1 MYLGIDIGGTNLKAG
16 LLNQSNEILNTSSIA
31 SKSDTDSDTF
41 FNQILNYI
49 NYFVENFDIDSI
61 GIGVPGTVD
70 SDGTIAI
77 APNLKGWVNFEFGK
91 KLKDYLNL
99 PIAIDNDAN
108 AAAYAELVLG
118 SGQDLNN
125 FIYAT
130 LGTGFGGAIIINKG
144 LFRGSSGAAGEFG
157 HVIIDADS
165 KIQLDLDSDL
175 PDFRLGVAEE
185 FISRKSILKK
195 MQKLTQIES
204 SFLYQKNAYDVADL
218 SIAADNN
225 DIYAIEL
232 LNQLGYYLGISLSSI
247 INILDIPKVVFGGGV
262 SSSHHS
268 LFDSAFETIKKRAL
282 PHVANSLEFRKAKFN
297 KDAGIIGAALLGKNL
312 ISQ

>member
-31 SKSDTDSDTF
+31 SKSNIDSDTF

-49 NYFVENFDIDSI
+49 SYFIENFDIDSI

-70 SDGTIAI
+70 ADGTIAI
-77 APNLKGWVNFEFGK
+77 APNLKGWINFEFGK
-91 KLKDYLNL
+91 KLKEYIDL

-130 LGTGFGGAIIINKG
+130 LGTGFGGAIIINKD

-165 KIQLDLDSDL
+165 NILSDNDL
-175 PDFRLGVAEE
+175 PSFRLGVVEE
-185 FISRKSILKK
+185 FISRNSILKE

-204 SFLYQKNAYDVADL
+204 SLLYNEHDYDVADL
-218 SIAADNN
+218 SFAADNN
-225 DIYAIEL
+225 DIHAINL
-232 LNQLGYYLGISLSSI
+232 LKKLGYYLGVSLSSI
-247 INILDIPKVVFGGGV
+247 INILDITKVVFGGGV
-262 SSSHHS
+262 SASHHS
-268 LFDSAFETIKKRAL
+268 FFDSAFETIKHRAL

-297 KDAGIIGAALLGKNL
+297 KDAGIIGAALLGKKL